1 MILIV
6 DDNQENVF
14 SLQALLE
21 LNNFRV
27 HSASSGEE
35 ALKLILKNNTSYAL
49 IILDVQMP
57 EMDGF
62 EVAETILSYSKTKD
76 IPIIFLSAVNTHKK
90 YIAKGYASG
99 GVDYITKPVDADILL
114 LKIKTFYKLSEQ
126 KRQLIEK
133 DNFLREE
140 IEFRRQA
147 ENALEQKVEELKS
160 TLESLPHMAFT
171 TCQDGRIE
179 FVNHLWFNYSQQ
191 ADQFPEADNFA
202 IAAHIKTTIASG
214 KQSVQEIRLK
224 IPVDMDYRFHV
235 LYFTPVIKD
244 EKIVRWVG
252 IFTDIHEQKLMSQT
266 LEKKVD
272 ERTHELIEINKKLEA
287 SNTELQKFAFIASHD
302 LQEPLRKIQIF
313 SDMIVKRYINDS
325 FNSTKLLQKITESA
339 AKMSTLI
346 RNVLEYSRLPDK
358 NFYETVDLNLVVN
371 ELLQDFEW
379 EIKSRNAR
387 IHIDRFPEMEA
398 IPGQIRQ
405 VFQNLLTNSL
415 KFSQDTQHPEI
426 SIKVETVE
434 AKSFTAA
441 QSDSGQFCRICF
453 QDNGIG
459 FVQKFSDKIFEIFQ
473 RLNQREGTQGTGIGL
488 AIVKKVIDTHN
499 GIITVESNENQG
511 ARFIMVIPVKQ
522 SATRA
527 EEKL

>member
-27 HSASSGEE
+27 HTASSGEE
-35 ALKLILKNNTSYAL
+35 ALKLILKNSYSYSL

-76 IPIIFLSAVNTHKK
+76 IPIVFLSAVNTHKK
-90 YIAKGYASG
+90 YIARGYAAG

-147 ENALEQKVEELKS
+147 ENELEQKVEEFKS

-171 TCQDGRIE
+171 TCRDGNIE
-179 FVNHLWFNYSQQ
+179 FVNHLWFNYNQRT
-191 ADQFPEADNFA
+191 DQFPEADNFS
-202 IAAHIKTTIASG
+202 IVAHIKDTIASG
-214 KQSVQEIRLK
+214 KQSKQEMRLK
-224 IPVDMDYRFHV
+224 MPDTGEYRFHV
-235 LYFTPVIKD
+235 LCFTPVIKD
-244 EKIVRWVG
+244 KKIVRWVG
-252 IFTDIHEQKLMSQT
+252 IFTDIHEQKLTSQT

-272 ERTHELIEINKKLEA
+272 ERTRELIEINKKLEA

-313 SDMIVKRYINDS
+313 SDMIIKRYINDS
-325 FNSTKLLQKITESA
+325 FNTTKLLQKIIESA

-346 RNVLEYSRLPDK
+346 RNVLEYS
-358 NFYETVDLNLVVN
+358 
-371 ELLQDFEW
+371 
-379 EIKSRNAR
+379 
-387 IHIDRFPEMEA
+387 
-398 IPGQIRQ
+398 
-405 VFQNLLTNSL
+405 
-415 KFSQDTQHPEI
+415 
-426 SIKVETVE
+426 
-434 AKSFTAA
+434 
-441 QSDSGQFCRICF
+441 
-453 QDNGIG
+453 
-459 FVQKFSDKIFEIFQ
+459 
-473 RLNQREGTQGTGIGL
+473 
-488 AIVKKVIDTHN
+488 
-499 GIITVESNENQG
+499 
-511 ARFIMVIPVKQ
+511 
-522 SATRA
+522 
-527 EEKL
+527 

>member
-27 HSASSGEE
+27 DTASSGEE
-35 ALKLILKNNTSYAL
+35 ALKLILKNPSGYAL

-147 ENALEQKVEELKS
+147 ENELEQKVEELKS

-202 IAAHIKTTIASG
+202 IATHIKSTIASG

-224 IPVDMDYRFHV
+224 IPVDMDYRFHI

-244 EKIVRWVG
+244 AKIVRWVG

-266 LEKKVD
+266 LEEKVAA
-272 ERTHELIEINKKLEA
+272 RTHELIEINKKLEA

-358 NFYETVDLNLVVN
+358 NFYEIVDLNLVVN

-379 EIKSRNAR
+379 EIKSRNAMV
-387 IHIDRFPEMEA
+387 HVDRFPVMEA

-415 KFSQDTQHPEI
+415 KFSQDTQNPEI

-434 AKSFTAA
+434 EKSFTAA
-441 QSDSGQFCRICF
+441 QSDNGQFCRICF

-459 FVQKFSDKIFEIFQ
+459 FDQKFSDKIFEIFQ

-522 SATRA
+522 SAKRA
-527 EEKL
+527 EEKP

>member
-21 LNNFRV
+21 LHNFRV
-27 HSASSGEE
+27 HTASSGEE
-35 ALKLILKNNTSYAL
+35 ALKLILKNSYSYSL

-76 IPIIFLSAVNTHKK
+76 IPIVFLSAVNTHKK
-90 YIAKGYASG
+90 YIARGYAAG

-147 ENALEQKVEELKS
+147 ESALEQKVEELKS

-171 TCQDGRIE
+171 TCSDGNIE
-179 FVNHLWFNYSQQ
+179 FVNHLWFNYSQH
-191 ADQFPEADNFA
+191 ADQFPEAHDLP
-202 IAAHIKTTIASG
+202 IVAHIKNTIASG
-214 KQSVQEIRLK
+214 KQSMQEMRLK
-224 IPVDMDYRFHV
+224 IPMTSEYRFHV
-235 LYFTPVIKD
+235 LCFTPVIKD

-252 IFTDIHEQKLMSQT
+252 IFTDIHEQKLTSQT

-325 FNSTKLLQKITESA
+325 FNTTKLLQKIIESA
-339 AKMSTLI
+339 ARMSTLI

-358 NFYETVDLNLVVN
+358 NFYETISLNVIVN
-371 ELLQDFEW
+371 ELVQDFEW

-387 IHIDRFPEMEA
+387 VHVGQFPAMEV

-415 KFSQDTQHPEI
+415 KFSQEAHPPEI
-426 SIKVETVE
+426 HIKVDVVDD
-434 AKSFTAA
+434 KSFTAA
-441 QSDSGQFCRICF
+441 PTVDGQYCRIVF

-459 FVQKFSDKIFEIFQ
+459 FDPKFSDKIFEIFQ

-511 ARFIMVIPVKQ
+511 ARFIIVLPIRQPTKLI
-522 SATRA
+522 
-527 EEKL
+527 EERT